1 MNITAKNLRPEPEAT
16 VYDASIEALC
26 LDSPGQCVE
35 LIIRSLVHNGWTLL
49 QMSQDLE
56 QRFPS
61 LLGMTDNA
69 RRCEML
75 NILVAAAHYPG
86 DQTLGI
92 IDAAHSALSTAD
104 NVRQEFRSRM
114 DSFMH
119 RIERLTASWGSL
131 EDACLGFRRLSIM
144 DVPTQ
149 PEWVKKYES
158 TLGNIERDLGLCID
172 HDDTERFILL
182 MNNCGKRKPHRS
194 AVVNLFYTRDDT
206 LAPNTRTLYL
216 GQPEPQA
223 EEVFARILAPIN
235 SLNYAGTYQQ
245 FMPPSSAPSDFVE
258 RHADLLWYT
267 IAQAIGDSKTIQRAE
282 TLNAPAPASAAS
294 IEQASLAIAYLLK
307 QGSYPFAGMWAAQVE
322 GYNAGSIDTLKASV
336 DFTSGIKH
344 VFSSLARKVHYMAE
358 DGTLFPALVGDAKSF
373 VMIKAIGEHF
383 EPEWLAP
390 IVTRDSQRGL
400 LYRVTGDKR
409 FLNNLVSE
417 VARSNLLESDMGL

>member
-1 MNITAKNLRPEPEAT
+1 MMGIIRPLPIAT

-26 LDSPGQCVE
+26 LDSPDQCVE
-35 LIIRSLVHNGWTLL
+35 LIITALVRDGLTLL
-49 QMSQDLE
+49 QMSQQLE
-56 QRFPS
+56 DRFPS

-86 DQTLGI
+86 DHALDI
-92 IDAAHSALSTAD
+92 IEAAYSGLSTAD

-114 DSFMH
+114 DGFMP
-119 RIERLTASWGSL
+119 RIDQLTSGWGSL
-131 EDACLGFRRLSIM
+131 EDACLGFRRLSIL

-194 AVVNLFYTRDDT
+194 ALVNLFYTRDDT

-216 GQPEPQA
+216 GQSEPQA

-235 SLNYAGTYQQ
+235 SLNYAGSYQQ
-245 FMPPSSAPSDFVE
+245 FLPPSSAPSDFVE

-267 IAQAIGDSKTIQRAE
+267 IAQAMGDSKTIQRAE
-282 TLNAPAPASAAS
+282 TRTAPAPASAAS

-307 QGSYPFAGMWAAQVE
+307 QGACPFAGLWAAQIE
-322 GYNAGSIDTLKASV
+322 GYNVASIDTLKASV
-336 DFTSGIKH
+336 DFASGIKH

-373 VMIKAIGEHF
+373 AMIKAIGEHF
-383 EPEWLAP
+383 GPEWLAP

-409 FLNNLVSE
+409 FLNHLVSE